1 MPRVVPALPPVEF
14 AALLERFTPAR
25 RITSLHL
32 HHLPA
37 PEDPDP
43 AVHAIVDADGTIR
56 VGRHWDL
63 PPRSAAGHNGTPDA
77 GPFAIAVAGD
87 FDSRRLA
94 GIQRAALEAAIG
106 SVRRRFG
113 LPARAVVAHRRLEPT
128 RCPGRHVDG
137 RVLAHG
143 ATHPDAARPAPPFPD
158 HVRVFHL
165 ALQALE
171 RERPVRS
178 AETVA
183 PDGSCGAAPGSMPQF
198 ATPIPRPVEIP
209 HLSGAAGFRR
219 VALCVGIDAY
229 ADAPL
234 AGCVADARRWADTL
248 TALGFTPHFL
258 LDREATRAAI
268 LDRLEALVVSAT
280 PGDVVVFMFA
290 GHGTQVPDEDGDERD
305 RKDEALCPV
314 DYGDGRLLIDDDLA
328 PVMDRVPPRVNLTCF
343 IDCCHSGTSTR
354 LALDA
359 PDDER
364 VRRLVLP
371 PSVVAAHRRF
381 RAGRRKPPRRAR
393 PEVLFAACR
402 PGELAWETGGHGD
415 FTRKATA
422 RLRDAALIATNEE
435 FNDQVAAAFG
445 PAPRQHP
452 TLTCTASAKRR
463 RLLAPIVSG
472 AAAAF

>member
-1 MPRVVPALPPVEF
+1 MPRVVHALPPVEF

-37 PEDPDP
+37 PEESDP
-43 AVHAIVDADGTIR
+43 AVHAIVEADGTIR

-63 PPRSAAGHNGTPDA
+63 PPRSAAGHNGTPEA

-94 GIQRAALEAAIG
+94 GVQRAALDAAIG
-106 SVRRRFG
+106 SIRRRFG
-113 LPARAVVAHRRLEPT
+113 LPARAVVAHRRLEPA
-128 RCPGRHVDG
+128 RCPGRHVDERALG
-137 RVLAHG
+137 KAVDRV
-143 ATHPDAARPAPPFPD
+143 AARPAPPFPD

-171 RERPVRS
+171 LGRPARS
-178 AETVA
+178 AGANAT
-183 PDGSCGAAPGSMPQF
+183 DGSCGAAP
-198 ATPIPRPVEIP
+198 TPSLVAPVARPVQMP
-209 HLSGAAGFRR
+209 HPSTAAGFRR

-234 AGCVADARRWADTL
+234 AGCVADARRWGDTL
-248 TALGFTPHFL
+248 ATLGFTPHFL
-258 LDREATRAAI
+258 LDREATRSAI
-268 LDRLEALVVSAT
+268 LDRLGALVTSAA

-290 GHGTQVPDEDGDERD
+290 GHGTQVPDESGDERD

-314 DYGDGRLLIDDDLA
+314 DYADGHLLVDDDLA
-328 PVMDRVPPRVNLTCF
+328 PVMDRVPARVNLTCF

-359 PDDER
+359 ADDER

-371 PSVVAAHRRF
+371 ASVVAAHRGF
-381 RAGRRKPPRRAR
+381 RAGRPKPRRRRAR

-402 PGELAWETGGHGD
+402 PDELAWETGGQGD
-415 FTRKATA
+415 FTRKATV
-422 RLRDAALIATNEE
+422 RLRDAVLTATNEE

-452 TLTCTASAKRR
+452 TLTCTPSARRR

-472 AAAAF
+472 VAAAF